1 MTMIHF
7 YMVIGNNR
15 EHEQTVYHIWST
27 SVASV
32 CVCVCVCVC
41 MRAYALH
48 FNFITFNKTCRM
60 MIVCHCYQKCGG

>member
-32 CVCVCVCVC
+32 CVCVR
-41 MRAYALH
+41 MRTRS
-48 FNFITFNKTCRM
+48 IS
-60 MIVCHCYQKCGG
+60 VS